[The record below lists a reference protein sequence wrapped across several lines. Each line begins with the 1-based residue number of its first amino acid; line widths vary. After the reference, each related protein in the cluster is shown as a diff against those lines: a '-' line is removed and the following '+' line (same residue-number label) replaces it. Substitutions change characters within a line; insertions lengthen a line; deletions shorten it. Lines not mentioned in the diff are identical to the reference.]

1 MKLIIS
7 SVKGLKLSTSLIQF
21 KQQCNALLMRIQIKI
36 QGPEYI
42 ISYTTLLG
50 YCISYYENEWLTNAL
65 PDIIPS
71 GHKPHGHKALG
82 QKPLPKLN
90 VLDKKKPSP
99 I

>member
-1 MKLIIS
+1 MPSIHNTIDHTF
-7 SVKGLKLSTSLIQF
+7 GLLY
-21 KQQCNALLMRIQIKI
+21 
-36 QGPEYI
+36 YI
-42 ISYTTLLG
+42 F
-50 YCISYYENEWLTNAL
+50 YENEWLTNAL